1 MLVKKPFYVTVLVMV
16 TIICALTV
24 GITFYL
30 LDRNSPIITGKGT
43 PTLACDVRL
52 DDLMMYAEATDDKHL
67 KTFFIE
73 ENDLSDIADNR
84 YLTYVA
90 IDEANNVSKLRVAVE
105 VASDITNYH
114 IEVLKPLKAQ
124 IRETFKTGEY
134 LALKNECGW
143 NIEDSFV
150 IEGVDYTLQGDY
162 EALVK
167 AKKHSNVNPIYTTVE
182 VDDFK
187 APKIVLK
194 YETLSDWT
202 NMYYSDDYFLN
213 LVDYVEDDV
222 DDPNV
227 LKPKVTCNWRDSMN
241 PSSSGYMS
249 RTGTYTITY
258 RVTDSEGNT
267 GRSTLR
273 LTLNQVVYNTPAGE

>member
-1 MLVKKPFYVTVLVMV
+1 MKKPFYITVFVMV
-16 TIICALTV
+16 TIICAMAV
-24 GITFYL
+24 GSTFLL
-30 LDRNSPIITGKGT
+30 LDRKSPVITSNGT
-43 PTLACDVRL
+43 PTLSCEVRT
-52 DDLMMYAEATDDKHL
+52 DDLMRYAEATDDKQL

-90 IDEANNVSKLRVAVE
+90 IDEANNVSKLRVAVS

-114 IEVLKPLKAQ
+114 IEVLRPLKAQ
-124 IRETFKTGEY
+124 IRETFKTSGY
-134 LALKNECGW
+134 LVLKNECGW
-143 NIEDSFV
+143 EIDDSFL

-162 EALVK
+162 EAVIRS
-167 AKKHSNVNPIYTTVE
+167 KKHASVQPLYTTVE

-202 NMYYSDDYFLN
+202 NMYYSDEYFLD
-213 LVDYVEDDV
+213 LVDYVEDDN

-227 LKPKVTCNWRDSMN
+227 LKPKVTCNWREAMN

-258 RVTDSEGNT
+258 RVTDSDGNT
-267 GRSTLR
+267 GRTTLK
-273 LTLNQVVYNTPAGE
+273 LTLNQVVYNTPAGEE